1 MAKKK
6 AATMMYEKI
15 KMSENYS
22 IENMCIDN
30 GVIDR
35 SCIVTSAGIDD
46 KLFMAT
52 AIDSI
57 SHRSID
63 ANKVQPPQLTNE
75 SREDIKHNIN
85 CLSTLSTT
93 RTTPI
98 DLEVKLTGNES
109 VIVNK
114 KQQSMFASVDVNF
127 AKRFRRSNNSSVRE
141 LKVIAIRF
149 IRPQPAVYTYRF
161 NT

>member
-1 MAKKK
+1 MAKRK
-6 AATMMYEKI
+6 AATLMYEKI
-15 KMSENYS
+15 KMLENYS
-22 IENMCIDN
+22 TENMCIDN

-35 SCIVTSAGIDD
+35 SCVVTSAGIDD

-57 SHRSID
+57 GHRSID

-75 SREDIKHNIN
+75 SKEDIKHNIN
-85 CLSTLSTT
+85 CLSTT

-114 KQQSMFASVDVNF
+114 KQQSMIASVDVNF

-149 IRPQPAVYTYRF
+149 IRPQPAVYTYRC